1 MSPPA
6 DLDGLSAAALKAL
19 VVQLLDE
26 VRALKQV
33 VADQRAEIA
42 RLKGLKGPPSI
53 NPSLKPSGMEQASE
67 RKSPTGGSKR
77 RGRGGKQM
85 RRVAI
90 EDQVLTAEV
99 PAGSRFKGYQSFL
112 IQDLVLRPVAIRY
125 RRERWVTPDGRTVV
139 APLPSGIDGHF
150 GPELRRFVLAQYHQ
164 GQVTVPRLVALL
176 EAIGIAVSKRQVVR
190 LLIGRQGRFLDEA
203 RDVLRAG
210 AGDGG
215 LDHGRRHRRPPQGHK
230 RLLYPDRQ
238 RPLRLVRHGRI
249 EKPAQF
255 PGVVARRP
263 WRLRDQ
269 RRGARLYARPIAC
282 RIGHLA
288 AGRA

>member
-33 VADQRAEIA
+33 VADQRAGIA

-125 RRERWVTPDGRTVV
+125 RRERWVTPDGRRGV

-176 EAIGIAVSKRQVVR
+176 EAIGIEVSKRQVVR
-190 LLIGRQGRFLDEA
+190 LLIGRKG
-203 RDVLRAG
+203 VSSTKRATCCAPG
-210 AGDGG
+210 W
-215 LDHGRRHRRPPQGHK
+215 RRRPGSRSTTPAPATRPQTASVPRSATTASLGSA
-230 RLLYPDRQ
+230 RPDRKA
-238 RPLRLVRHGRI
+238 GSI
-249 EKPAQF
+249 SWSCCAPAM
-255 PGVVARRP
+255 ATT
-263 WRLRDQ
+263 
-269 RRGARLYARPIAC
+269 
-282 RIGHLA
+282 
-288 AGRA
+288 

>member
-67 RKSPTGGSKR
+67 RKPPTGGSKR

-90 EDQVLTAEV
+90 EDQVLTAEM
-99 PAGSRFKGYQSFL
+99 PAGSRFKGYQSSSSRIWFC
-112 IQDLVLRPVAIRY
+112 
-125 RRERWVTPDGRTVV
+125 
-139 APLPSGIDGHF
+139 
-150 GPELRRFVLAQYHQ
+150 
-164 GQVTVPRLVALL
+164 GQSP
-176 EAIGIAVSKRQVVR
+176 
-190 LLIGRQGRFLDEA
+190 F
-203 RDVLRAG
+203 
-210 AGDGG
+210 
-215 LDHGRRHRRPPQGHK
+215 
-230 RLLYPDRQ
+230 
-238 RPLRLVRHGRI
+238 
-249 EKPAQF
+249 
-255 PGVVARRP
+255 
-263 WRLRDQ
+263 
-269 RRGARLYARPIAC
+269 
-282 RIGHLA
+282 
-288 AGRA
+288 

>member
-99 PAGSRFKGYQSFL
+99 PAGSRFKGYQRFL
-112 IQDLVLRPVAIRY
+112 IQDLVLRPVAIRFP
-125 RRERWVTPDGRTVV
+125 RWGLVTPHTPTGG
-139 APLPSGIDGHF
+139 AALPS
-150 GPELRRFVLAQYHQ
+150 
-164 GQVTVPRLVALL
+164 
-176 EAIGIAVSKRQVVR
+176 
-190 LLIGRQGRFLDEA
+190 
-203 RDVLRAG
+203 
-210 AGDGG
+210 
-215 LDHGRRHRRPPQGHK
+215 
-230 RLLYPDRQ
+230 
-238 RPLRLVRHGRI
+238 PLRG
-249 EKPAQF
+249 
-255 PGVVARRP
+255 
-263 WRLRDQ
+263 RLRDQ

>member
-67 RKSPTGGSKR
+67 RKSPTGSSKR

-99 PAGSRFKGYQSFL
+99 PAGSRFKGYQAG
-112 IQDLVLRPVAIRY
+112 RIRLK
-125 RRERWVTPDGRTVV
+125 G
-139 APLPSGIDGHF
+139 L
-150 GPELRRFVLAQYHQ
+150 
-164 GQVTVPRLVALL
+164 
-176 EAIGIAVSKRQVVR
+176 
-190 LLIGRQGRFLDEA
+190 QGRVRRLTEGNRGSRSGPSA
-203 RDVLRAG
+203 CSSSALAELTADVEDIKLFA
-210 AGDGG
+210 
-215 LDHGRRHRRPPQGHK
+215 
-230 RLLYPDRQ
+230 
-238 RPLRLVRHGRI
+238 
-249 EKPAQF
+249 PAS
-255 PGVVARRP
+255 
-263 WRLRDQ
+263 DQ
-269 RRGARLYARPIAC
+269 L
-282 RIGHLA
+282 
-288 AGRA
+288 

>member
-33 VADQRAEIA
+33 VADQRAGIA

-77 RGRGGKQM
+77 RGRGGKQL

-125 RRERWVTPDGRTVV
+125 RRPARHQSG
-139 APLPSGIDGHF
+139 APLADEPAARAMARAA
-150 GPELRRFVLAQYHQ
+150 E
-164 GQVTVPRLVALL
+164 GQ
-176 EAIGIAVSKRQVVR
+176 
-190 LLIGRQGRFLDEA
+190 
-203 RDVLRAG
+203 
-210 AGDGG
+210 
-215 LDHGRRHRRPPQGHK
+215 
-230 RLLYPDRQ
+230 
-238 RPLRLVRHGRI
+238 
-249 EKPAQF
+249 
-255 PGVVARRP
+255 
-263 WRLRDQ
+263 
-269 RRGARLYARPIAC
+269 
-282 RIGHLA
+282 
-288 AGRA
+288 

>member
-150 GPELRRFVLAQYHQ
+150 GPELRRFVLAQYQSGSGHCAAA
-164 GQVTVPRLVALL
+164 G
-176 EAIGIAVSKRQVVR
+176 GIARGHRYRGFQTA
-190 LLIGRQGRFLDEA
+190 GRAAVDRTA
-203 RDVLRAG
+203 RAFRRRSARRVARR

-238 RPLRLVRHGRI
+238 RPLRL
-249 EKPAQF
+249 
-255 PGVVARRP
+255 
-263 WRLRDQ
+263 
-269 RRGARLYARPIAC
+269 
-282 RIGHLA
+282 
-288 AGRA
+288 

>member
-1 MSPPA
+1 MRH
-6 DLDGLSAAALKAL
+6 LNGLSAAALKAL

-90 EDQVLTAEV
+90 EDQVL
-99 PAGSRFKGYQSFL
+99 
-112 IQDLVLRPVAIRY
+112 RPVAIRY

-176 EAIGIAVSKRQVVR
+176 EAIGIEVSKRQVVR
-190 LLIGRQGRFLDEA
+190 LLIGHLDT
-203 RDVLRAG
+203 
-210 AGDGG
+210 DG
-215 LDHGRRHRRPPQGHK
+215 LEQ
-230 RLLYPDRQ
+230 
-238 RPLRLVRHGRI
+238 
-249 EKPAQF
+249 
-255 PGVVARRP
+255 
-263 WRLRDQ
+263 
-269 RRGARLYARPIAC
+269 
-282 RIGHLA
+282 
-288 AGRA
+288 

>member
-67 RKSPTGGSKR
+67 RKSPTGGS
-77 RGRGGKQM
+77 KQM

-164 GQVTVPRLVALL
+164 GQVTVPRLVELL
-176 EAIGIAVSKRQVVR
+176 EAIGIAVSKRQ
-190 LLIGRQGRFLDEA
+190 
-203 RDVLRAG
+203 
-210 AGDGG
+210 
-215 LDHGRRHRRPPQGHK
+215 
-230 RLLYPDRQ
+230 
-238 RPLRLVRHGRI
+238 
-249 EKPAQF
+249 
-255 PGVVARRP
+255 
-263 WRLRDQ
+263 
-269 RRGARLYARPIAC
+269 
-282 RIGHLA
+282 
-288 AGRA
+288 